1 MNKEGFIKE
10 LASKTGLS
18 EDLCNKV
25 NEVLESTFLIGKNN
39 KDKIL
44 NEICSRLNIPA
55 EKASEIYNAATDIL
69 GNGILEKL
77 KNPFKSQ
84 D

>member
-10 LASKTGLS
+10 LASKTGLN
-18 EDLCNKV
+18 EELCNKI
-25 NEVLESTFLIGKNN
+25 NEILESTFLIGKNN

-44 NEICSRLNIPA
+44 NDICSKLNIPQ
-55 EKASEIYNAATDIL
+55 EKADEIYNAAMGIL
-69 GNGILEKL
+69 GNGILDKL
-77 KNPFKSQ
+77 KHPFKSQ